1 MWLPVAAVSALVKK
15 TTESVKNKMAVHG
28 QMTNWK
34 DIDFF
39 SSKEWPVSFQKKK
52 MFCLF
57 EFEIVEKD
65 KKEIW
70 KIKLAWS
77 LARPTVIRG
86 WGAEEY
92 LTSLHS

>member
-1 MWLPVAAVSALVKK
+1 MASVFSEKK
-15 TTESVKNKMAVHG
+15 
-28 QMTNWK
+28 
-34 DIDFF
+34 I
-39 SSKEWPVSFQKKK
+39 
-52 MFCLF
+52 FCLF

>member
-1 MWLPVAAVSALVKK
+1 
-15 TTESVKNKMAVHG
+15 MAVHR

-39 SSKEWPVSFQKKK
+39 FIKEMASVFSEKKI
-52 MFCLF
+52 FCLF